1 MAVVDSAAGAAI
13 YFPLFLR
20 TIYDTLVLWFYCSYI
35 WRCSSTKLRIFYN
48 NRISSIEKQESVSTK
63 SSDPVRLLDIG
74 VGTGYFLEHAPL
86 PAGCEVTLVDLNHHC
101 LKAAASRVVKS
112 HPSALVRTVHADF
125 LDPDMGSDLAI
136 SPNRLGEAKF
146 DVISCFLLLHCLPGP
161 PERKAE
167 AVIRLHRHLNTNGVI
182 VGATVLGK
190 GVAHN
195 LPARAIMLLHNLL
208 GIFDNYP
215 DDVQGLIG
223 PLQTFFETVKWE
235 VVGTTLLFE
244 VKQPKL

>member
-1 MAVVDSAAGAAI
+1 MAVVDTASGAAI

-20 TIYDTLVLWFYCSYI
+20 TVYDTLVLGFYCSYI
-35 WRCSSTKLRIFYN
+35 WKCPSKKLREFYN
-48 NRISSIEKQESVSTK
+48 SHISSVEKQLSVSTNSK
-63 SSDPVRLLDIG
+63 DLVKLLDIG

-86 PAGCEVTLVDLNHHC
+86 PAGSEVTLVDLNGNC
-101 LKAAASRVVKS
+101 LQTAASRVIKS

-125 LDPDMGSDLAI
+125 LDPDMGSNSAI
-136 SPNRLGEAKF
+136 SPHRLGKARF

-167 AVIRLHRHLNTNGVI
+167 AVIRLHRHLNVNGVI

-190 GVAHN
+190 GVTHN
-195 LPARAIMLLHNLL
+195 FPARAIMFWHNLL

-223 PLQTFFETVKWE
+223 PLQAFFETVKWE

-244 VKQPKL
+244 AKHPKL